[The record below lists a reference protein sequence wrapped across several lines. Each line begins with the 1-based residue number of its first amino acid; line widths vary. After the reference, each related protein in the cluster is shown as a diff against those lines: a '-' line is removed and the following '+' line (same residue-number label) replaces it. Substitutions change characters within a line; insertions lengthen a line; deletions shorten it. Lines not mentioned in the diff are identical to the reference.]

1 VPGVV
6 EHMFTH
12 VRDEGK
18 LLFFGVNPKDATIK
32 ISPYDVYQKDL
43 EILGSFALRYTFH
56 QAIALLQNGSVDVKP
71 LLAERLPIERFPEA
85 LRLAGSGDA
94 LKVQIQP

>member
-1 VPGVV
+1 MAAPA
-6 EHMFTH
+6 
-12 VRDEGK
+12 RQRAWQNNSPEGA
-18 LLFFGVNPKDATIK
+18 P
-32 ISPYDVYQKDL
+32 
-43 EILGSFALRYTFH
+43 ALRYTFH